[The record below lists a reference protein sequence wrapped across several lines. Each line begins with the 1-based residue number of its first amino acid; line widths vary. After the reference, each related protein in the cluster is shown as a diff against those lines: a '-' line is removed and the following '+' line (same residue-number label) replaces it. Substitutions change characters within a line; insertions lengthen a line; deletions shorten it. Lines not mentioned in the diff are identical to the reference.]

1 MRIFVILI
9 MFFCNLN
16 LLYGI
21 TLEQAVNEALKNN
34 HKINSAKLNFE
45 ASTYKFKAAKAL
57 RMPSF
62 FVDSSYTKL
71 NSSVKLNFPTP
82 IGTETITITEQD
94 YISLTTGIKLNIYT
108 GGLISGSIS
117 KALNEKNAYENIVKE
132 TKLDVKYNTQIAYI
146 NILELYAYE
155 KIAEKHLHALKK
167 HYDDSTALYKEGIV
181 SYLDML
187 QTDVKVKEAVQK
199 LTSIKNSIK
208 VAKTNLAIILG
219 RYPSDNITVTDTK
232 NNFIKKLDISKL
244 YEFAK
249 ENRPILKI
257 LTAQIKAAD
266 ASVEIAS
273 SGYKPKLYLMT
284 GYKYSDVQDDIKD
297 KESFMM
303 QAGVKFQLDWDK
315 SFNEVNAAKKSKL
328 ALIRSRE
335 DMLSQVLLG
344 VKKAYED
351 YNTAISNLKVAKT
364 SVKSAKEYF
373 RTMKL
378 KYKEGLSDNSDLLDA
393 EAMLTNALMT
403 EKNHYF
409 DIIKK
414 YFLIERVTGTENL

>member
-1 MRIFVILI
+1 

-16 LLYGI
+16 LLYGL
-21 TLEQAVNEALKNN
+21 TLEQAVNEALRNN
-34 HKINSAKLNFE
+34 HKINSAKLNLE
-45 ASTYKFKAAKAL
+45 ASTYKFKAAKSL
-57 RMPSF
+57 RMPTF
-62 FVDSSYTKL
+62 FVDSIYTKL
-71 NSSVKLNFPTP
+71 NSPVKLKFSTP
-82 IGTETITITEQD
+82 IGSDTITMTEKD
-94 YISLTTGIKLNIYT
+94 YISLTTGITLNIYT

-117 KALNEKNAYENIVKE
+117 KALNEKNAYKNSVEE

-155 KIAEKHLHALKK
+155 KIAKEHLHALKK
-167 HYDDSTALYKEGIV
+167 HYDDAAALYKEGIV

-187 QTDVKVKEAVQK
+187 QTDVKVKKAVQN
-199 LTSIKNSIK
+199 LTSIENSIK

-219 RYPSDNITVTDTK
+219 RSPLDNVSVKDTEK
-232 NNFIKKLDISKL
+232 NFIKRLDVSKL
-244 YEFAK
+244 YEITK
-249 ENRPILKI
+249 ENRPVLKM

-266 ASVEIAS
+266 ASVEMAA

-297 KESFMM
+297 KDSFMM

-315 SFNEVNAAKKSKL
+315 SFNEVNAAKKNKL
-328 ALIRSRE
+328 ALIRNRE
-335 DMLSQVLLG
+335 DILSQVLLG

-351 YNTAISNLKVAKT
+351 YNTALSNLEVART
-364 SVKSAKEYF
+364 SVKSAKEYY

-414 YFLIERVTGTENL
+414 YFLIQRVTGTDNL